1 MAKDINEVVLVSACR
16 TPIGDYGGSLKTMRA
31 NDLSKIAAAE
41 AVKRAGLDP
50 KQIDELVM
58 GMGLMQGNGSLP
70 SRIVAMGIGM
80 EHSSVACTVQQNCA
94 SAMRAVDIAVS
105 NLMLGKTEIAMVVGT
120 ESMSN
125 VPYLVQNARWGY
137 RMGDGKIQDAM
148 LSDGLVCSLA
158 GSHMGGTADNIARKY
173 GITREEA
180 DTVALISHTRAVR
193 AVDEGRFKR
202 EIVPVEVPGK
212 KGKVTIFD
220 TDEHPIRG
228 ASMET
233 MGKLPTAFSK
243 DGVTTAAN
251 ASGLNDASAA
261 AVLMTRKKADELGIK
276 PLMKLINICGAGVD
290 PYYMGLGPAV
300 AIPKCLKQAGMK
312 YEDVDYWEINEAFA
326 AQVLGVKRLIKD
338 DEGIDLDMGTVEK
351 DGNINNNGSGIALG
365 HPVGCTGLRIIVS
378 LYYEMERIGAVV
390 GGASLCVGGGPAMA
404 SLWSREV

>member
-1 MAKDINEVVLVSACR
+1 MTREINEVVMVSACR
-16 TPIGDYGGSLKTMRA
+16 TAIGDYGGSLKPMRA

-41 AVKRAGLDP
+41 AVKRAGLNP
-50 KQIDELVM
+50 EQIDELVM
-58 GMGLMQGNGSLP
+58 GLALMQGNGSLP

-80 EHSSVACTVQQNCA
+80 EHSSAACTVQQNCA
-94 SAMRAVDIAVS
+94 SAMRAVDIATS
-105 NLMLGKTEIAMVVGT
+105 NLMLGRTEIALVLGT

-137 RMGDGKIQDAM
+137 RMGDGKLQDAM

-180 DTVALISHTRAVR
+180 DEVALISHTRAVR

-202 EIVPVEVPGK
+202 EIVPVEIPGK
-212 KGKVTIFD
+212 KGKVTVFD

-228 ASMET
+228 ASLEAMS
-233 MGKLPTAFSK
+233 KLPTAFSK

-261 AVLMTRKKADELGIK
+261 AVFMTKKKADELGIK
-276 PLMKLINICGAGVD
+276 PLMKLVNICCAGVD
-290 PYYMGLGPAV
+290 PYYMGLGPAK
-300 AIPKCLKQAGMK
+300 AIPKCLQQAGMK
-312 YEDVDYWEINEAFA
+312 YDDVDYWEINEAFA
-326 AQVLGVKRLIKD
+326 AQVLGVKRMLK
-338 DEGIDLDMGTVEK
+338 EEQGIDINMGTVEK
-351 DGNINNNGSGIALG
+351 YGNINNNGSGIALG

-378 LYYEMERIGAVV
+378 LYYELERIGATV

-404 SLWSREV
+404 SLWTRDI